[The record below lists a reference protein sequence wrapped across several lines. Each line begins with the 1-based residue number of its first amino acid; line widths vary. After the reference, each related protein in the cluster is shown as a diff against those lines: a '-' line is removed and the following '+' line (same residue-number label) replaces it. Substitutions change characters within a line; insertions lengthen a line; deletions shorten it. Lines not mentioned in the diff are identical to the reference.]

1 MNEINSIHLVSCV
14 STKNEN
20 PCPAGTLYR
29 SPWFEKARA
38 YVLTQGGPWYILSAE
53 HGLVHPDTVIE
64 PYDRTLNTMGVDDRR
79 AWAER
84 VKDQVRRQGL
94 SPERFVV
101 LAGQR
106 YREFLLDFLN
116 GRSESVVVPMEG
128 LGIGQQLRWLNQSMS
143 NG

>member
-14 STKNEN
+14 SIKNEN

>member
-1 MNEINSIHLVSCV
+1 MNGTNSIHLVSCV
-14 STKNEN
+14 SIKSEH
-20 PCPAGTLYR
+20 PCPAGMLYR

-38 YVLTQGGPWYILSAE
+38 YVIDQGGPWYILSAE

-64 PYDRTLNTMGVDDRR
+64 PYERTLNTMGVHARR

-84 VKDQVRRQGL
+84 VKGQIRNEAF
-94 SPERFVV
+94 SPELFVV

-106 YREFLLDFLN
+106 YREFLLDFLK
-116 GRSESVVVPMEG
+116 GRSQSVVVPMEG
-128 LGIGQQLRWLNQSMS
+128 LGIGHQLRWLTQSMS